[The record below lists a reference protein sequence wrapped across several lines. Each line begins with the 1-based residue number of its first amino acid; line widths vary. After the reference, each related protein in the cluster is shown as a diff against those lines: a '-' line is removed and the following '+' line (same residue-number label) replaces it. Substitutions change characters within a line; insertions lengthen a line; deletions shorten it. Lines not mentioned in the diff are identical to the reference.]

1 MSGKTTNKQ
10 VNDSVKH
17 PQRSYISSNNLS
29 QQPQPTTGLTS
40 DKILNN
46 ITQQTPEWIKMPPEV
61 QKRSV
66 EQSENAPKKLP
77 GPPQTSSY
85 NQLSY
90 CEKYKADMKLSYKTY
105 INYHGAKNTSTPKQL
120 CLLTQLTTSR
130 FRRLRQVAEHWQGTC
145 TNSS

>member
-1 MSGKTTNKQ
+1 M
-10 VNDSVKH
+10 NDSVKH
-17 PQRSYISSNNLS
+17 PERSSISSNNLS

-46 ITQQTPEWIKMPPEV
+46 ITQQTPKWIKMSPEV
-61 QKRSV
+61 QQKSV
-66 EQSENAPKKLP
+66 EQSENAAKKLPQQAVKLP

-130 FRRLRQVAEHWQGTC
+130 FGRLRQVAEHWQGTC